1 VKKEKEKCSKKI
13 KIKRNGKEVKDRE
26 GETQKKYFFL

>member
-13 KIKRNGKEVKDRE
+13 KIKIKGKEVKHSE